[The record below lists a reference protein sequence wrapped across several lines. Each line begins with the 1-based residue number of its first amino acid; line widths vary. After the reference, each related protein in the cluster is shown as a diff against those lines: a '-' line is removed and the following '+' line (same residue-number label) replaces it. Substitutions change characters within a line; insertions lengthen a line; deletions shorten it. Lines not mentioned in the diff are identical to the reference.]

1 MPQLETT
8 SDLLVGQWQDSPR
21 LRAAVDAPLDTIR
34 EDVLPAFERLRLMRD
49 IATAE
54 GVWLDYLGVRVGLRR
69 PSTTDPSA
77 DTRFGFAIAG
87 VGFDQEPFRGD
98 AANDAV
104 YPLPDAIFRRFVR
117 ARALL
122 VLGDGTA
129 QTFAKAVRYIDPG
142 AAVQD
147 RRNMTV
153 RVVTSR
159 RVFLALA
166 DESGALPRTAGV
178 EIIYADHGRFGFDDA
193 GEPFDQGAWT
203 PVQ

>member
-34 EDVLPAFERLRLMRD
+34 EDVLPAFEQLRLMRD

-77 DTRFGFAIAG
+77 DLRFGFDDAG
-87 VGFDQEPFRGD
+87 SGFDQARFRGD
-98 AANDAV
+98 AVNDAV
-104 YPLPDAIFRRFVR
+104 YPLPDTIFRRFVK

-122 VLGDGTA
+122 VLGDGTY
-129 QTFAKAVRYIDPG
+129 QTFAKAVRVIDPG
-142 AAVQD
+142 ADVQD
-147 RRNMTV
+147 RRDMSL
-153 RVVTSR
+153 RIVTDQQA
-159 RVFLALA
+159 FLKLA
-166 DESGALPRTAGV
+166 DTAGALPRTAGV
-178 EIIYADHGRFGFDDA
+178 ELVYADRGRFGFDDA
-193 GEPFDQGAWT
+193 GEPFDQGSWT
-203 PVQ
+203 PD

>member
-34 EDVLPAFERLRLMRD
+34 EDVLPAFEQLRLMRD

-87 VGFDQEPFRGD
+87 VGFDQEPFRGSS
-98 AANDAV
+98 ANDAI
-104 YPLPDAIFRRFVR
+104 YPLPDSLFRRFVKS
-117 ARALL
+117 RALL
-122 VLGDGTA
+122 VLGDGTS
-129 QTFAKAVRYIDPG
+129 QTFAKAVREIDPG

-147 RRNMTV
+147 RRDMSL
-153 RVVTSR
+153 RVVTGL
-159 RVFLALA
+159 RVFLELA
-166 DESGALPRTAGV
+166 DASDALPRTAGV
-178 EIIYADHGRFGFDDA
+178 ELIYVDRGRFGFDLA
-193 GEPFDQGAWT
+193 GEPFDQGNWS
-203 PVQ
+203 PI